1 MSTWF
6 RSNQHSV
13 IFVRITMED
22 LRSKILDAPWA
33 KFFQFHAVLG
43 EIWQN
48 CMLAAPEGWCHHLG
62 EILDPLLNNI
72 QQ

>member
-13 IFVRITMED
+13 IFVRISMED

-33 KFFQFHAVLG
+33 KLFRFHVVLE

>member
-6 RSNQHSV
+6 RSKQHSV

-22 LRSKILDAPWA
+22 LSSKILDAPWA
-33 KFFQFHAVLG
+33 KFFRFHAVLE

-48 CMLAAPEGWCHHLG
+48 CMLAAPEVGATTSVKFWSAT
-62 EILDPLLNNI
+62 E
-72 QQ
+72 